1 MFYFYEQPQHFAMEQ
16 MFPFCHQRR
25 QRCHPGQAWNCQRVP
40 RHFGIL
46 DQLLEEA
53 EKRVIA
59 EQRQHQS
66 MKEYFSAIESMAKAM
81 MVENAQSGPKSD
93 QTELKSDQ
101 SGPKP
106 EDARPESD
114 QSGSKS
120 ASQKQNF
127 SMKDYLSAIESMVNA
142 VLVEKEQSEEKSDQ
156 SEKKIEIT
164 KPESEKSVKKQVA
177 KRFGSKVNINE
188 TMDKVEIIIEL
199 IGHKFNAEHLDVQ
212 VIDGNVLLVKAEDG
226 DKKFERKF
234 ALSKNANVEKIESKF
249 ANKDEEKQI
258 LTVTIPKEVRIVQ
271 VPISMEE

>member
-1 MFYFYEQPQHFAMEQ
+1 M
-16 MFPFCHQRR
+16 
-25 QRCHPGQAWNCQRVP
+25 G
-40 RHFGIL
+40 
-46 DQLLEEA
+46 
-53 EKRVIA
+53 
-59 EQRQHQS
+59 
-66 MKEYFSAIESMAKAM
+66 SAIESMAKAM
-81 MVENAQSGPKSD
+81 MVENAQSGPKSEQAGTKSD
-93 QTELKSDQ
+93 QAEPKSDLAGTKSDQ

-114 QSGSKS
+114 QSGSNS
-120 ASQKQNF
+120 ANQRQHL

-142 VLVEKEQSEEKSDQ
+142 VLVEKEQSE
-156 SEKKIEIT
+156 KKIEIT
-164 KPESEKSVKKQVA
+164 KPETEKSVKKQVA

-249 ANKDEEKQI
+249 ANKNEEKQI
-258 LTVTIPKEVRIVQ
+258 LTVTIPKKCESFKFQSLWRNNHITLKQ
-271 VPISMEE
+271 YCI

>member
-1 MFYFYEQPQHFAMEQ
+1 M
-16 MFPFCHQRR
+16 
-25 QRCHPGQAWNCQRVP
+25 G
-40 RHFGIL
+40 
-46 DQLLEEA
+46 
-53 EKRVIA
+53 
-59 EQRQHQS
+59 
-66 MKEYFSAIESMAKAM
+66 SAIESMAKAM
-81 MVENAQSGPKSD
+81 MVENAQSGPKSEQAGTKSD
-93 QTELKSDQ
+93 QAEPKSDLAGTKSDQ

-114 QSGSKS
+114 QSGSNS
-120 ASQKQNF
+120 ANQRQHL

-164 KPESEKSVKKQVA
+164 KPETEKSVKKQVA

-234 ALSKNANVEKIESKF
+234 ALSRMLMWKKLNPNL
-249 ANKDEEKQI
+249 
-258 LTVTIPKEVRIVQ
+258 LTRMKR
-271 VPISMEE
+271 SRS

>member
-1 MFYFYEQPQHFAMEQ
+1 MGSSNLKEKTFKTPRNHVLLLRTTPTLCYGANVSLLSPKTSKMSSWPSLELS
-16 MFPFCHQRR
+16 
-25 QRCHPGQAWNCQRVP
+25 RVP

-93 QTELKSDQ
+93 QTGPKSDQ
-101 SGPKP
+101 AGPKS

-114 QSGSKS
+114 QSGSNS
-120 ASQKQNF
+120 ANQRQHL

-156 SEKKIEIT
+156 FEKKIEIT
-164 KPESEKSVKKQVA
+164 KPETENSVKKQVA

-212 VIDGNVLLVKAEDG
+212 VIDGNVLLVKAE
-226 DKKFERKF
+226 
-234 ALSKNANVEKIESKF
+234 
-249 ANKDEEKQI
+249 
-258 LTVTIPKEVRIVQ
+258 
-271 VPISMEE
+271 